1 MFICVAISDL
11 YIRVCEKLLWV
22 GRRVKKVWRE
32 CRRGDELGK
41 GVCGRGGLRR
51 VGGGGGELREN
62 E

>member
-1 MFICVAISDL
+1 MGMGG
-11 YIRVCEKLLWV
+11 V

-51 VGGGGGELREN
+51 VGGGGDGGGELREN